1 MSSTEKKFKYT
12 RSATLPE
19 ITFHYL
25 YDHEYPDLDIYN
37 NQSLL
42 IIYDAP
48 DTDGP
53 IIRQSL
59 FKDNLFYDCDGD
71 SILYQECVEAW
82 GPFANE
88 YQIMLG
94 KLFRGK

>member
-25 YDHEYPDLDIYN
+25 YDHEYPDIEIYN
-37 NQSLL
+37 NQTLL

-48 DTDGP
+48 GTDGP
-53 IIRQSL
+53 IIRLS
-59 FKDNLFYDCDGD
+59 FFRDNCFM
-71 SILYQECVEAW
+71 
-82 GPFANE
+82 
-88 YQIMLG
+88 IMKAKNCYAKNALKRG
-94 KLFRGK
+94 AHLPMNIKLC